1 MAKKKL
7 KLEILDPKGKTIRTH
22 HFFYEVSGGKGSR
35 LRLTLND
42 NTYVMD
48 GDGKLVILTQ
58 DEIEVEEK
66 HKLTINKEWADNLK
80 TRLDNAFLF
89 GRWYRFSP
97 ATRAQ
102 TVNRFRFLY
111 GGEF

>member
-42 NTYVMD
+42 NTYIMD

-58 DEIEVEEK
+58 NEIEVEEK
-66 HKLTINKEWADNLK
+66 LKLTIDKEWADNLK
-80 TRLDNAFLF
+80 TRLD
-89 GRWYRFSP
+89 
-97 ATRAQ
+97 AQ
-102 TVNRFRFLY
+102 GSIFQTTMDTEILLHLLVKNLNLGF
-111 GGEF
+111 E